1 MVMCTGFQ
9 PGTVRRRFGAFLPVF
24 AFFFCFLCPLRADIV
39 YLDDAGNVIS
49 SEKTERDEHGNIV
62 VIPAEKNKEE
72 IAAPSRGAEEEIE
85 KADLPAMPEHR
96 IADGHGEHFNLNDAG
111 MDVVFNG
118 GIIDKAIL
126 RSAPPDAVNLVIP
139 DGVTEI
145 EVKAFRQCKK
155 LESVVFPNSVN
166 YIPAS
171 CFTGSYFGI
180 TLRSVSIPAHV
191 SIGDRAFMFC
201 QSLESVTITKGGETV
216 APPREDAR
224 IGEEA
229 FSSCFALKRFE
240 FPDGI
245 RSIGNNAF
253 LSCPLESA
261 ILPDSVTSIGE
272 NAFSGAAIKTVKL
285 PAGITFIGSRAFL
298 GCTSLKYLELPPV
311 LIDIG
316 ADAFSNCNALEH
328 FKLPQGI
335 STIIQR
341 GMFSYCRNLKTVELP
356 GGITAI
362 GETAFE
368 GCSALKEIS
377 LPDSI
382 ETIGYRAFA
391 ACENL
396 EKITLPAN
404 LKKIGF
410 SAFRYCPKLKEIA
423 IPDRTETFADAFDL
437 SVTRLKLPAGNT
449 RYKFT
454 PEGALIDDAD
464 HVLLAFPCA
473 FNGHYTIPDG
483 ITAVAPRAF
492 RGCSL
497 RGVTIPSSVTSLGSS
512 AFAYSALEEIAIPSS
527 VKEFQ
532 VGENIPG
539 MTQHASAFE
548 TTAPDH
554 YEEYD
559 RSLFAHCTRLK
570 RVKLSENMKEIP
582 FAMFKQCH
590 SLEEIAIPSSVKNI
604 GECAFLDC
612 RGLKRITVP
621 SGVRVLPPRVFDG
634 CVSLAE
640 VKLPSGLESIDYD
653 AFQGCTAL
661 TELAVPSSV
670 KTISDFA
677 FRNSACEKN
686 LHDLIE
692 SLGEL
697 KLAEEGDMDLQ
708 YKMGYLYQFGI
719 AFGKDAGEAV
729 NWYRKAAR
737 QGHTEAQFMLGCC
750 YERGDGV
757 EQDLSEAA
765 NWYRKAAE
773 QGHAGAKE
781 AMERLRNQ
789 QESQADPKP

>member
-1 MVMCTGFQ
+1 MRNPSIRPCALLIPPQFA
-9 PGTVRRRFGAFLPVF
+9 PFFLLF
-24 AFFFCFLCPLRADIV
+24 TSFFCFLCPLRADVV
-39 YLDDAGNVIS
+39 YLDEDGKVIS
-49 SEKTERDEHGNIV
+49 LENAKEPVIYDPSSESASSGQVE
-62 VIPAEKNKEE
+62 
-72 IAAPSRGAEEEIE
+72 APFDPDRPGLDYS
-85 KADLPAMPEHR
+85 
-96 IADGHGEHFNLNDAG
+96 
-111 MDVVFNG
+111 
-118 GIIDKAIL
+118 GISVYYGSAPTPDRVIL
-126 RSAPPDAVNLVIP
+126 RNAPPEAVDLVIP

-145 EVKAFRQCKK
+145 GPGAFSRCAQLK
-155 LESVVFPNSVN
+155 SVVFPNSLN
-166 YIPAS
+166 CIPAS
-171 CFTGSYFGI
+171 CFSGSSFSV
-180 TLRSVSIPAHV
+180 TLRSVSIPAHA
-191 SIGDRAFMFC
+191 SIGDQAFMFC
-201 QSLESVTITKGGETV
+201 QSLESVTITKGGKTV
-216 APPREDAR
+216 APPREEAR
-224 IGEEA
+224 IGKEA

-245 RSIGNNAF
+245 RSIGENAF

-261 ILPDSVTSIGE
+261 ILPDSVISIGE
-272 NAFSGAAIKTVKL
+272 NAFSGTAIKTLKL

-298 GCTSLKYLELPPV
+298 GCTLLEDLELPSG

-316 ADAFSNCNALEH
+316 ADAFSNCNALKR
-328 FKLPQGI
+328 FKVPQGI

-356 GGITAI
+356 DGITAI

-368 GCSALKEIS
+368 GCVALKEID
-377 LPDSI
+377 LPNSI

-391 ACENL
+391 SCENL

-410 SAFRYCPKLKEIA
+410 SAFRYCPKLREVV
-423 IPDRTETFADAFDL
+423 IPACTGVFADAFDL

-454 PEGALIDDAD
+454 PEGALIDEEA

-473 FNGHYTIPDG
+473 FEGHYTIPDG
-483 ITAVAPRAF
+483 ITTVAPRAF
-492 RGCSL
+492 RGCAVRS
-497 RGVTIPSSVTSLGSS
+497 VTIPSSVTSLGSA

-532 VGENIPG
+532 AGENIPG

-548 TTAPDH
+548 TTVPEH

-559 RSLFAHCTRLK
+559 RSLFSHCTRLK
-570 RVKLSENMKEIP
+570 RVTLPENMTEIP

-590 SLEEIAIPSSVKNI
+590 SLEEIAIPSSVKVI
-604 GECAFLDC
+604 RECAFLDC

-634 CVSLAE
+634 CKSLADVE
-640 VKLPSGLESIDYD
+640 LPNALKSIDYD
-653 AFQGCTAL
+653 AFQGCVAL
-661 TELAVPSSV
+661 TDLELPSSV
-670 KTISDFA
+670 KTINDFA

-719 AFGKDAGEAV
+719 AFGE
-729 NWYRKAAR
+729 
-737 QGHTEAQFMLGCC
+737 
-750 YERGDGV
+750 
-757 EQDLSEAA
+757 DLDEAA
-765 NWYRKAAE
+765 NWYRKAAD
-773 QGHAGAKE
+773 QGHAEAKE
-781 AMERLRNQ
+781 ALERLRNSP
-789 QESQADPKP
+789 EFQADEKPQTGENDLERTGAD